1 MQTPKTYWQ
10 KHSLEMI
17 LVLVVFVLAAVVSE
31 QFYHRVDLTSN
42 KQYTLSKSSKEVL
55 RNVDGIVTAKFFLSR
70 DIPSH
75 IMPLADAIR
84 DVLAE
89 YEARGAGHFRYQV
102 IDPTNNPDAEKR
114 ASDLGI
120 PQTQVQV
127 LAKDEQ
133 VVKNIYLGLALG
145 YKDKSD
151 VIQVVQDASN
161 LEYELTT
168 RILKMTRERAPVL
181 GVVDLSRSYDINNP
195 ENKSRFTQLTSQLG
209 DRFEVKD
216 VQLEE
221 QLEIPSDIDALILI
235 QPLGLSKEAEY
246 VLDQYLLR
254 GGTILAPCESI
265 MLGQQMQ
272 AFPAIPGYEEVFK
285 GYGLELK
292 KMMVM
297 DESNARAQFR
307 SGMMIVSL
315 PYPMWVSV
323 KPGGFNPDFA
333 PISQLTSLVLPWT
346 GYLALDKELSA
357 GLTATK
363 LATTTNRAWAGTSP
377 YNLDPNQDWQAL
389 RADSKKGEFVLGYLL
404 SGTFPSAFPG
414 GPPEP
419 GDYADEERIAFAHS
433 KLDPAKHLAKGTEP
447 GHLIAISNSRFME
460 DGYLEQFPENMLF
473 IENLADWMMDNEA
486 LIGIRSKMA
495 SVKPLEEP
503 KEPAKSLIKYGVTV
517 GIPLLVVLFGLARW
531 ALRRKRRGLLKLR
544 YSGAKEA
551 AHEQE

>member
-10 KHSLEMI
+10 KHSLEII
-17 LVLVVFVLAAVVSE
+17 LVLVVFVLAAVVSD
-31 QFYHRVDLTSN
+31 QFYGRIDLTSN
-42 KQYTLSKSSKEVL
+42 KQYTLSKSSREVL

-133 VVKNIYLGLALG
+133 MVKNIYLGLALG

-151 VIQVVQDASN
+151 AIPVVQDASN

-168 RILKMTRERAPVL
+168 RILKLTRERAPVL

-195 ENKSRFTQLTSQLG
+195 ENKSRFTQLKSQLG
-209 DRFEVKD
+209 DRFEVKE
-216 VQLEE
+216 VKLEE
-221 QLEIPSDIDALILI
+221 QLEIPADVDALILI

-265 MLGQQMQ
+265 MLSQQMQ
-272 AFPAIPGYEEVFK
+272 AFPAIPGYEAVYK

-297 DESNARAQFR
+297 DESNARATFR
-307 SGMMIVSL
+307 TGYGYVSL
-315 PYPMWVSV
+315 PYPMWVQV
-323 KPGGFNPDFA
+323 RPEGFNSDFA
-333 PISQLTSLVLPWT
+333 PISQLSSLVLPWT
-346 GYLALDKELSA
+346 GYLALDKDLAE

-363 LATTTNRAWAGTSP
+363 LVTTTNRAWAGTSP

-389 RADSKKGEFVLGYLL
+389 RADSKKGGFVLGYLL
-404 SGTFPSAFPG
+404 SGTFPSAYPD

-419 GDYADEERIAFAHS
+419 GENADEERIAFAHS
-433 KLDPAKHLAKGTEP
+433 KLDPSKHLAKSSAP
-447 GHLIAISNSRFME
+447 GHLIVISNSRFME

-503 KEPAKSLIKYGVTV
+503 EEPAKSLIKYGVTV

>member
-1 MQTPKTYWQ
+1 MQTRKTYWQ
-10 KHSLEMI
+10 KHSLETV
-17 LVLVVFVLAAVVSE
+17 LVLVIFVLVAVVS
-31 QFYHRVDLTSN
+31 QHFYRRVDLTSN
-42 KQYTLSKSSKEVL
+42 KQYTLSRSTKEVL
-55 RNVDGIVTAKFFLSR
+55 RNIDGIVTAKFFLSH

-75 IMPLADAIR
+75 IMPLADAIK
-84 DVLAE
+84 DTLAE
-89 YEARGAGHFRYQV
+89 YEAWGAGHFRYQV
-102 IDPTNNPDAEKR
+102 VDPTNNPDAEKR

-127 LAKDEQ
+127 LAKDEA
-133 VVKNIYLGLALG
+133 VVKNVYLGLALG

-151 VIQVVQDASN
+151 VLPVVQDAAN

-181 GVVDLSRSYDINNP
+181 GIVDLSRSYDISDP
-195 ENKSRFTQLTSQLG
+195 ENKSRFTQLKNQLR
-209 DRFEVKD
+209 DRFEIRDVK
-216 VQLEE
+216 LEDK
-221 QLEIPSDIDALILI
+221 LEVPADIDALMLI

-246 VLDQYLLR
+246 VLDQYLLK

-265 MLGQQMQ
+265 MMSREMQ

-285 GYGLELK
+285 GYGLDLK

-297 DESNARAQFR
+297 DESNARASFR
-307 SGMMIVSL
+307 SGMMIVTM
-315 PYPMWVSV
+315 PYPMWVRIR
-323 KPGGFNPDFA
+323 PDGFNPEFA

-346 GYLALDKELSA
+346 GYLALQKDVPE

-363 LATTTNRAWAGTSP
+363 LITTSGRAWAATSP

-389 RADSKKGEFVLGYLL
+389 RADSKKGQFVLGYLL
-404 SGTFPSAFPG
+404 SGEFPSAFPD

-419 GDYADEERIAFAHS
+419 GDYADEERLEFVHS
-433 KLDPAKHLAKGTEP
+433 MLDPAAHLEKSSEP
-447 GHLIAISNSRFME
+447 GHLIVICNSRFME

-473 IENLADWMMDNEA
+473 IENLADWMLDNEA

-503 KEPAKSLIKYGVTV
+503 QEPAKSLIKYGVTV

-531 ALRRKRRGLLKLR
+531 MLRRKRRGQLKLR
-544 YSGAKEA
+544 YCGLKEA